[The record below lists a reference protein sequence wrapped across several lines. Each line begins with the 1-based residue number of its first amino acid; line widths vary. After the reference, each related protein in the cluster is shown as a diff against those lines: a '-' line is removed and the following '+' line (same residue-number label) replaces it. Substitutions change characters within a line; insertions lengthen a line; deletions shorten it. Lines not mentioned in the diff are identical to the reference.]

1 MHEMC
6 SVCVCEDVCLKA
18 HVIQRIT
25 CYWMLAVSR
34 TTVHLKQSLHL
45 VPYQS
50 ATALLTSGKDE
61 EEEEGSSCM
70 QLMLLLL
77 MWLKV
82 LQCCFGCGM
91 QSVGNTYQ
99 TIEQHKSVPKHVTK
113 EGRMLSKGLTL
124 FCWKSVK
131 IRESNE
137 RTRTKRFIMRNS
149 TFKFTLLW
157 THLSSSLY
165 L

>member
-1 MHEMC
+1 M
-6 SVCVCEDVCLKA
+6 SKS
-18 HVIQRIT
+18 T
-25 CYWMLAVSR
+25 CDPANHLLLNVGCKPYHCAFKAVSP
-34 TTVHLKQSLHL
+34 LGSL
-45 VPYQS
+45 YQS

-113 EGRMLSKGLTL
+113 GGRMLSKGLTL
-124 FCWKSVK
+124 FC
-131 IRESNE
+131 
-137 RTRTKRFIMRNS
+137 
-149 TFKFTLLW
+149 
-157 THLSSSLY
+157 
-165 L
+165 